1 MQRLEGARPSAPAK
15 FRLSNFVAFILAALL
30 LVPALLIAIPVHELG
45 HALAA
50 YFLGDRSVRY
60 FGYLTLNPRRFL
72 DPLGVIAVF
81 VALVGWGRRV
91 PVQPNRISTPAQHVI
106 HELGGPVANLV
117 VAIVLGLLWQ
127 LLGRMG
133 MASSLTL
140 SPGLLGAAIYVI
152 VFLNLS
158 MFAFQLLPIPGL
170 DGWGVIEAIFRSRN
184 ARFFYNVNSRRQQI
198 WIGCIVVI
206 FLFQL
211 FQGASLLSIVMTP
224 FYLPA
229 SLISLGGCNG
239 YGIPGFVGL
248 HPCLL

>member
-1 MQRLEGARPSAPAK
+1 VPARSRLN
-15 FRLSNFVAFILAALL
+15 NFTAFLLAALL

-81 VALVGWGRRV
+81 VALVGWGRRA
-91 PVQPNRISTPAQHVI
+91 PVQPNRISSTAQRVI
-106 HELGGPVANLV
+106 HELGGPAANLA
-117 VAIVLGLLWQ
+117 VAVVLGLLWQ
-127 LLGRMG
+127 LLGRLG
-133 MASSLTL
+133 IASSLQL
-140 SPGLLGAAIYVI
+140 SPALFRAAIYVI

-158 MFAFQLLPIPGL
+158 IFAFQLLPIPGL
-170 DGWGVIEAIFRSRN
+170 DGWAVIEAIFRNRN

-206 FLFQL
+206 FVFQL
-211 FQGASLLSIVMTP
+211 LQGGSLLSVVMTP
-224 FYLPA
+224 FYMPA
-229 SLISLGGCNG
+229 SLISLGGCGG
-239 YGIPGFVGL
+239 YAIPGFVGL

>member
-1 MQRLEGARPSAPAK
+1 VT
-15 FRLSNFVAFILAALL
+15 NFVAFVLAALL
-30 LVPALLIAIPVHELG
+30 LVPALLVAIPVHEMG

-60 FGYLTLNPRRFL
+60 FGYLTPNPRRFL

-117 VAIVLGLLWQ
+117 VAIVLGFLLRF
-127 LLGRMG
+127 LLRLG
-133 MASSLTL
+133 MPYSYDL
-140 SPGLLGAAIYVI
+140 SPGLFVAAIYVI

-158 MFAFQLLPIPGL
+158 IFAFQLLPIPGL
-170 DGWGVIEAIFRSRN
+170 DGWGVIEAIFRNRN

-198 WIGCIVVI
+198 WVGCIVVI

-229 SLISLGGCNG
+229 SLISLGGCAG
-239 YGIPGFVGL
+239 YAIPGFVGL
-248 HPCLL
+248 HPCQL

>member
-1 MQRLEGARPSAPAK
+1 VT
-15 FRLSNFVAFILAALL
+15 NFVAFILAALL
-30 LVPALLIAIPVHELG
+30 LVPALLIAIPVHEIG

-60 FGYLTLNPRRFL
+60 FGYLTPNPRRFL

-91 PVQPNRISTPAQHVI
+91 PVQPNRISNPVQRVI

-117 VAIVLGLLWQ
+117 VAIVLGLLLRF
-127 LLGRMG
+127 LLRLG
-133 MASSLTL
+133 MPYSYDL
-140 SPGLLGAAIYVI
+140 SPGLFGAAIYVI

-170 DGWGVIEAIFRSRN
+170 DGWGVIEAIFRNRN

-198 WIGCIVVI
+198 WVGCIVVI

-229 SLISLGGCNG
+229 SLISLGGCAG
-239 YGIPGFVGL
+239 YAIPGFVGL
-248 HPCLL
+248 HPCQL

>member
-1 MQRLEGARPSAPAK
+1 LN
-15 FRLSNFVAFILAALL
+15 NFVAFVLAALL
-30 LVPALLIAIPVHELG
+30 LVPALLVAIPVHEMG

-60 FGYLTLNPRRFL
+60 FGYLTPNPRRFL

-91 PVQPNRISTPAQHVI
+91 PVQPNRISGPTQRVI

-117 VAIVLGLLWQ
+117 VAIVLGFAWRLLS
-127 LLGRMG
+127 RMG
-133 MASSLTL
+133 MASSLDL
-140 SPGLLGAAIYVI
+140 SPGLFGAAIYVI

-158 MFAFQLLPIPGL
+158 IFAFQLLPIPGL
-170 DGWGVIEAIFRSRN
+170 DGWAVIEAIFRNRN
-184 ARFFYNVNSRRQQI
+184 ARFFYDVNSRRQQI

-211 FQGASLLSIVMTP
+211 FQGGSLLSIVMTP

-229 SLISLGGCNG
+229 SLISLGGCAG

-248 HPCLL
+248 HPCQL